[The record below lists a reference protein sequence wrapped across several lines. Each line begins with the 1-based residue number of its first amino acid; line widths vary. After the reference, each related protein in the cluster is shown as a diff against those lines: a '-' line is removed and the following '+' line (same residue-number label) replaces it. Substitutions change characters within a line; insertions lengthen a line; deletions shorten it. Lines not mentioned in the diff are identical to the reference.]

1 MARSSTARRRAVAA
15 RATGRCEYCRCPES
29 YVGSSFC
36 IDHIHPR
43 AAGGLT
49 TPENLA
55 FACPGC
61 NAFKSDQVA
70 GLDPATGKMTRLF
83 HPRLDLWSEHF
94 RWSEDSLDMLPVTS
108 VARATVARLRLN
120 RPALRNLRHA
130 LRSVGVHPPE

>member
-1 MARSSTARRRAVAA
+1 VAA
-15 RATGRCEYCRCPES
+15 
-29 YVGSSFC
+29 
-36 IDHIHPR
+36 
-43 AAGGLT
+43 
-49 TPENLA
+49 
-55 FACPGC
+55 
-61 NAFKSDQVA
+61 
-70 GLDPATGKMTRLF
+70 LDPATGKMTRLF